1 MISFDDLTSFSLVVS
16 KGQGANMLKIGVK
29 RRRTK
34 AEIEEQKQE
43 EIRKEQKIVA
53 ELQELA
59 GLRERVQQA
68 EKIAID
74 NKGAATVLNQMIN
87 SG

>member
-1 MISFDDLTSFSLVVS
+1 MISFDNLTSFSSVVS

-43 EIRKEQKIVA
+43 EIRKEQKIVE

-59 GLRERVQQA
+59 GLRDRV
-68 EKIAID
+68 
-74 NKGAATVLNQMIN
+74 
-87 SG
+87 